1 VGMGVVEAFGNGKP
15 LTAQVMKEYAAQIGS
30 GTDKTWITGVGP
42 TAVDGVTSR
51 ACTDQKRTGT
61 YTAIDSW
68 FPVGQCHMDN
78 EYKGSPKRSQSISEN
93 YYRNWVMASGR
104 DGVRFANV
112 HVAGDRATG
121 LLLNAVEQIQQ
132 QYGPNATK
140 NWAFDHCDMV
150 NPRDFP

>member
-1 VGMGVVEAFGNGKP
+1 
-15 LTAQVMKEYAAQIGS
+15 
-30 GTDKTWITGVGP
+30 
-42 TAVDGVTSR
+42 
-51 ACTDQKRTGT
+51 
-61 YTAIDSW
+61 
-68 FPVGQCHMDN
+68 MDN
-78 EYKGSPKRSQSISEN
+78 EYKGSPKRSQNISEN

-150 NPRDFP
+150 NPRDFPRIARLKVVMSCYVLKSVNNSVNIEKAYGTQVANSFPSPLGSMVKAGARVVLEDRKSTRLNSSHT